1 MMLLNIATAEVL
13 THLRGVRRAVL
24 QPGVGAPVLEVDG
37 AEAAYHQLQLALVE
51 RFEKVLR
58 DQLIEAFL
66 QSKKL
71 LLYSL
76 HEPGRF
82 GIKSIIQVELKLYL
96 KFT

>member
-1 MMLLNIATAEVL
+1 MIMMLLNIATTA
-13 THLRGVRRAVL
+13 HLRGVGRAVL
-24 QPGVGAPVLEVDG
+24 QPGVGAPVLQVDG

-76 HEPGRF
+76 HEPGH
-82 GIKSIIQVELKLYL
+82 
-96 KFT
+96 